1 MMSFAYTGRD
11 RTGQPVQGV
20 VEAESRRDAFEHLK
34 QEGIAALTLNAAR
47 ERTDFG
53 ELEIKLAA
61 NQVGREDVIAFSS
74 QLAVMLETGV
84 PLVEAMEAVGESGKN
99 QGHLGRVIGNITR
112 RISDGEPFSEALS
125 SFPKLFPTLM
135 ISLVRAAEAS
145 GTLGP
150 MLERVARYLD
160 KDRKTIRQIQ
170 GALTYPLI
178 MVGLSMVITG
188 FLVTWVL
195 PRFAK
200 IYESRE
206 AALPKPTKIVLSISD
221 FLQSHW
227 VPLVGSIIVLVVAFL
242 VARGTAGGRRLLD
255 TVKLRLPVVGP
266 MLNSFYLARSVRTLG
281 TLLAS
286 GVPLLDAV
294 AITRGVTSNHKWNEL
309 WDRTEAAMT
318 AGQPVSDVLCSS
330 TLIPPTV
337 ARMIKAGEKTGQL
350 PGVLERVADTV
361 EDDLDNAIKNATQL
375 IEPAMIIFMGATIGG
390 IAIALLLPVFSISST
405 VSS

>member
-1 MMSFAYTGRD
+1 MHTFAYNGRD
-11 RTGQPVQGV
+11 STGQPVTGIA
-20 VEAESRRDAFEHLK
+20 EAASEQEALLQLKAGGTTVLSINPVRERFDSTELQLK
-34 QEGIAALTLNAAR
+34 QS
-47 ERTDFG
+47 
-53 ELEIKLAA
+53 A
-61 NQVGREDVIAFSS
+61 NHVGREDVIAFSS
-74 QLAVMLETGV
+74 QLAVMLDTGV
-84 PLVEAMEAVGESGKN
+84 PLTEAMEAVAESGKN
-99 QGHLGRVIGNITR
+99 AGHLGRVIDSITR

-150 MLERVARYLD
+150 MLERVAGYLD
-160 KDRKTIRQIQ
+160 KDRKTIRQIR

-178 MVGLSMVITG
+178 MVSLSLVITG

-221 FLQSHW
+221 FVQANW
-227 VPLVGSIIVLVVAFL
+227 MVLVGSVIAITLAYLFTR
-242 VARGTAGGRRLLD
+242 ASDGGRRAIDAVRL
-255 TVKLRLPVVGP
+255 KLPIIGP
-266 MLNSFYLARSVRTLG
+266 MLNSFYLARSMRTLG

-286 GVPLLDAV
+286 GVPLMDAV
-294 AITRGVTSNHKWNEL
+294 SITRGVTNNHKWVEM

-318 AGQPVSDVLCSS
+318 AGQPVSEVLCKSD
-330 TLIPPTV
+330 LIPSTV
-337 ARMIKAGEKTGQL
+337 ARMINAGERTGQL
-350 PGVLERVADTV
+350 PTVLEKIANTV
-361 EDDLDNAIKNATQL
+361 EDDLDEAIKSATQL
-375 IEPAMIIFMGATIGG
+375 IEPAMIMFMGATIGG

-405 VSS
+405 MSN